1 MYQKK
6 VISRVPPAVDEMRA
20 LDGALWWSLGFGL
33 EMYMGTGQPNGPGK
47 PMVSYRGQR
56 RPFFKATSDEEA
68 VAYRGLNRVFFA
80 PPHLRGFPCR
90 DFCHKYHRV
99 ALNSLHHAGFMGDI
113 AVLIF
118 LFDVNRHPY
127 LTADFG
133 MQKREVLQTLAKVV
147 GPMFSY
153 ILYEHVTRS
162 RQILHVTYRQACL
175 WGSCTHSVPLPCF
188 WDPGTG

>member
-1 MYQKK
+1 MKQKK
-6 VISRVPPAVDEMRA
+6 GIKRVPAAVDEIRA
-20 LDGALWWSLGFGL
+20 LDGALFGGLGFGL
-33 EMYMGTGQPNGPGK
+33 EMYMATGQPDGPGK

-68 VAYRGLNRVFFA
+68 TEYRGLNRVFFA

-99 ALNSLHHAGFMGDI
+99 ALNSLNQAGFMGDI
-113 AVLIF
+113 VVLVF

-127 LTADFG
+127 FTADFG
-133 MQKREVLQTLAKVV
+133 LQKQETLQTLSPVV

-153 ILYEHVTRS
+153 IL
-162 RQILHVTYRQACL
+162 
-175 WGSCTHSVPLPCF
+175 
-188 WDPGTG
+188 

>member
-1 MYQKK
+1 M
-6 VISRVPPAVDEMRA
+6 PPAVDEMRA

-33 EMYMGTGQPNGPGK
+33 EMYLGTGQPNGPGK
-47 PMVSYRGQR
+47 PMISYKGQR
-56 RPFFKATSDEEA
+56 RPFLKATSDEEA
-68 VAYRGLNRVFFA
+68 VGYRGLNRVFFA
-80 PPHLRGFPCR
+80 PPHLRGLACR

-133 MQKREVLQTLAKVV
+133 MQKREALQTLLKVV

-153 ILYEHVTRS
+153 ILYEHVKRS
-162 RQILHVTYRQACL
+162 RWILHVTYRQACL
-175 WGSCTHSVPLPCF
+175 WGSCTHSVPCQITAANQGAQL
-188 WDPGTG
+188 

>member
-1 MYQKK
+1 M
-6 VISRVPPAVDEMRA
+6 PPAVDEMRA

-33 EMYMGTGQPNGPGK
+33 EMYLGTGQPNGPGK
-47 PMVSYRGQR
+47 PMISYKGQR
-56 RPFFKATSDEEA
+56 RPFLKATSDEEA
-68 VAYRGLNRVFFA
+68 VGYRGLNRVFFA
-80 PPHLRGFPCR
+80 PPHLRGLACR

-133 MQKREVLQTLAKVV
+133 MQKRETLQTLLKVV
-147 GPMFSY
+147 GPLFSY

-162 RQILHVTYRQACL
+162 RWILHVTTILACNRNGIL
-175 WGSCTHSVPLPCF
+175 RPLARF
-188 WDPGTG
+188 FDPGTG

>member
-1 MYQKK
+1 MGKFRQAKHEAKK
-6 VISRVPPAVDEMRA
+6 KGITRAPAAVDEMRA
-20 LDGALWWSLGFGL
+20 LDGAMYLPLGFGL
-33 EMYMGTGQPNGPGK
+33 HWYMGTGQPNGPGK
-47 PMVSYRGQR
+47 LMISYKGQR

-99 ALNSLHHAGFMGDI
+99 ALNSLNQVGFMGDI
-113 AVLIF
+113 AVLVF

-127 LTADFG
+127 FIAET
-133 MQKREVLQTLAKVV
+133 LQTLAPVV

-153 ILYEHVTRS
+153 IL
-162 RQILHVTYRQACL
+162 
-175 WGSCTHSVPLPCF
+175 
-188 WDPGTG
+188 